1 MRLSTDSRCGI
12 FIIAAAAIVSGSK
25 FQELPSSSTHSANT
39 SSYEESTMQK
49 NGSSDH
55 TPLKQIRRRKYYV
68 TSPSSASSTSSSS
81 NDKILEHYHQDR
93 EEVPDNSIHNTTEME
108 SLIPEEKRPES
119 EKEDS
124 TLGNQTDIVLAG
136 YTGESEENESEKED
150 STLGNQTD
158 IVLAGYTGESEENE
172 SEKEDIALG
181 NEANIVL
188 VEDVG
193 EAMRVQIGFNIV
205 AIASCLAVST
215 FVLGVFIHRQRKPKF
230 VNIVEDYSEDEVSED
245 EFSEITLVEPNYQNL
260 GCKDVSAA
268 DVHHCKSQMCTNCY
282 QRDELRFIPI

>member
-1 MRLSTDSRCGI
+1 MRLSTYSRCGI

-25 FQELPSSSTHSANT
+25 FQELPSSSTHSAST
-39 SSYEESTMQK
+39 SSYEESTIQK

-55 TPLKQIRRRKYYV
+55 TPLKQIRRRKYHV
-68 TSPSSASSTSSSS
+68 SSPSSASSTSSSS

-93 EEVPDNSIHNTTEME
+93 KEVPDNSIHNTTEME
-108 SLIPEEKRPES
+108 SLIPEEKSP
-119 EKEDS
+119 
-124 TLGNQTDIVLAG
+124 
-136 YTGESEENESEKED
+136 ESEKED

-193 EAMRVQIGFNIV
+193 EAMTVQIGFNIV

-215 FVLGVFIHRQRKPKF
+215 FVLGFFVHRQRKPKF
-230 VNIVEDYSEDEVSED
+230 VDIVEEYSEDEVSED
-245 EFSEITLVEPNYQNL
+245 EFSEITLVEPNYENL

-268 DVHHCKSQMCTNCY
+268 DVHHCKSQMCANCY